1 MIKTGLQAAMLLALA
16 AGLGGCVF
24 AIGDG
29 DGDNGYHKD
38 AHTKTE
44 ERNRS
49 LIGLLPLG
57 ATLAD
62 VQVQLGTPDFSE
74 ALRGKDGEYRV
85 LRYRTQHL
93 HSDGDTTR
101 DETTALVF
109 LNGKLS
115 GIGETA
121 YAKLLAG

>member
-1 MIKTGLQAAMLLALA
+1 MIKTGIRAVLLLALA
-16 AGLGGCVF
+16 TGLGGCVF
-24 AIGDG
+24 AIGG
-29 DGDNGYHKD
+29 DGDDYQHKD

-57 ATLAD
+57 SPLAE
-62 VQVQLGTPDFSE
+62 VQSQLGTADFSE
-74 ALRGKDGEYRV
+74 ALRGKEGEYRV

-115 GIGETA
+115 GIGDAA
-121 YAKLLAG
+121 YAKAIAD

>member
-1 MIKTGLQAAMLLALA
+1 MIKTGLQALLVLALA
-16 AGLGGCVF
+16 SSLGGCVF

-29 DGDNGYHKD
+29 DNGYHKD
-38 AHTKTE
+38 EHTKTE
-44 ERNRS
+44 ERNRN

-62 VQVQLGTPDFSE
+62 VQTQLGVPDFSE
-74 ALRGKDGEYRV
+74 ALHGKAGDYRV
-85 LRYRTQHL
+85 LRYRTQHV

-101 DETTALVF
+101 DETTGLIF
-109 LNGKLS
+109 LNGKLD

-121 YAKLLAG
+121 YAKLQAD

>member
-1 MIKTGLQAAMLLALA
+1 MIKTGIRALLIAALA
-16 AGLGGCVF
+16 TSLAGCVF
-24 AIGDG
+24 AIGG
-29 DGDNGYHKD
+29 DGDEQHKD
-38 AHTKTE
+38 AHTRIE

-57 ATLAD
+57 GSISD
-62 VQVQLGTPDFSE
+62 VQNQLGTPDFSE

-85 LRYRTQHL
+85 LRYRTQHA

-109 LNGKLS
+109 LNGKLV
-115 GIGETA
+115 GIGDAA
-121 YAKLLAG
+121 YHKAIAE